1 MKQKVRYSEVI
12 NYAGAFIALL
22 IGSGFATGQ
31 ELLQFFSSYGKA
43 GLIGVVVCFILLCFV
58 GVEFVKYGNKHKLEN
73 PNDIYK
79 IICGKNLGTFYDY
92 FSIFFIFLSF
102 TVMVSG
108 AQATAVQHYNAP
120 KYVGGLILGIIAII
134 TVVFGLEKIVQIIGK
149 IGPVIVIMAIVVGLI
164 SISRNYSNF
173 DSAISTIDT
182 LNKNGEI
189 TQASSF
195 GFFMSSLSY
204 VGFCMLWLAA
214 FCASIG
220 RDTENIEE
228 AKQGQIVGSLGF
240 SLATFIMTLAII
252 LSIKEV
258 YQSQIPSLI
267 LANQINPILA
277 NIFSAFIIL
286 GIYTTSVPLLWTVIV
301 RFYKEGAKEFKI
313 ATIVIGSI
321 GMVIG
326 LLLKFDVLVN
336 YVYAIN
342 GYLGILLIII
352 MIYKAISKKNE

>member
-1 MKQKVRYSEVI
+1 MQEKIRYSKVI

-31 ELLQFFSSYGKA
+31 ELLQFFSSYGLL
-43 GLIGVVVCFILLCFV
+43 GLLGVLIVFILLAFV

-73 PNDIYK
+73 PNDIYRV
-79 IICGKNLGTFYDY
+79 ICGKAIGTFYDY
-92 FSIFFIFLSF
+92 FSVFFIFLSF
-102 TVMVSG
+102 TVMISG

-120 KYVGGLILGIIAII
+120 KFVGGIVLGVLAII
-134 TVVFGLEKIVQIIGK
+134 TVVFGLSKIVDVIGK
-149 IGPVIVIMAIVVGLI
+149 IGPVIVVLAILVGI
-164 SISRNYSNF
+164 
-173 DSAISTIDT
+173 ISTVTNFSNLDQSLATIEM
-182 LNKNGEI
+182 LNQNKQI
-189 TQASSF
+189 TQASRF
-195 GFFMSSLSY
+195 GFFAASLSY

-220 RDTENIEE
+220 RDTEVLEE
-228 AKQGQIVGSLGF
+228 AKKGQIFGSAGF
-240 SLATFIMTLAII
+240 SIATFIMSLAII
-252 LSIKEV
+252 LSINEV

-267 LANQINPILA
+267 LAGQINPVLA
-277 NIFSAFIIL
+277 NIFSVFIIL

-301 RFYKEGAKEFKI
+301 RFFKEGTKEFKI
-313 ATIVIGSI
+313 ATIVIGAI

-342 GYLGILLIII
+342 GYLGIVLLII
-352 MIYKAISKKNE
+352 MIYKAISKKNN